1 VSHGNEQDTS
11 LYPNRSLPAVSVHAI
26 LTFLTLAACN
36 MAYTLGKIDVKGAF
50 IQTEMSGTPVYIKC
64 TRQLRDLILDL
75 YPEYKKSIGKDRV
88 LYCKLLKAL
97 YGCVQASKLWYEKV
111 RKFLESLGYVRGEV
125 DPCVFRRVVGEKVYL
140 LTLYVD
146 DILLIAERLEIERV
160 EKAFEAEFQWIT
172 MAVGNSHSYTGMKL
186 TVDKGYIVLD
196 MRYYLQNLLEPFI
209 NPQVK
214 VVPGNKE
221 TFTVKEAVEKLDLK
235 KRTLFHSTVAKLLYL
250 SKRAR
255 PDIIA
260 VVGFLCTRVK
270 EPSVEGWEKMNKLL
284 GYFKGTKEFVMRLKP
299 NALFCVVAYVD
310 ASFSAHPD
318 GKSHSGVVVKVGDV
332 PAFFSSKKQKCFSK
346 SPTEAELVALLDN
359 VGFAE
364 IFVEFVAFVMNSEQ
378 MKPLIFQDSTSV
390 ITMVTEGGGVTR
402 TKMMRMR
409 MNLVLEA
416 VKEDRIEIRYVNTKG
431 MEADGLS
438 KSLGGASFLEFRGT
452 VLNLSE

>member
-1 VSHGNEQDTS
+1 
-11 LYPNRSLPAVSVHAI
+11 
-26 LTFLTLAACN
+26 

-146 DILLIAERLEIERV
+146 DILLIAEKLEIECV

-270 EPSVEGWEKMNKLL
+270 EPSVEDWEKMNKLL
-284 GYFKGTKEFVMRLKP
+284 GYLEGT
-299 NALFCVVAYVD
+299 
-310 ASFSAHPD
+310 
-318 GKSHSGVVVKVGDV
+318 
-332 PAFFSSKKQKCFSK
+332 
-346 SPTEAELVALLDN
+346 
-359 VGFAE
+359 
-364 IFVEFVAFVMNSEQ
+364 
-378 MKPLIFQDSTSV
+378 
-390 ITMVTEGGGVTR
+390 
-402 TKMMRMR
+402 
-409 MNLVLEA
+409 
-416 VKEDRIEIRYVNTKG
+416 
-431 MEADGLS
+431 
-438 KSLGGASFLEFRGT
+438 
-452 VLNLSE
+452 